1 MDKRVS
7 TIEIIISSN
16 SQKNWNIEELA
27 GIVNLSKSGFE
38 RLFKQELQTS
48 PMQFIKHLRFEKA
61 KELLETTHLTVKEIG
76 FAVGINDQS
85 HFVRDFKNKYG
96 ISPTEYRNKS

>member
-1 MDKRVS
+1 MNKRIS
-7 TIEIIISSN
+7 TIVKIISSN
-16 SQKNWNIEELA
+16 FQQSWKIEELA
-27 GIVNLSKSGFE
+27 EIAELSKSRFE
-38 RLFKQELQTS
+38 GLFKQELKIS

-85 HFVRDFKNKYG
+85 GFVRDFKKKYG
-96 ISPTEYRNKS
+96 LTPTEYRNKF